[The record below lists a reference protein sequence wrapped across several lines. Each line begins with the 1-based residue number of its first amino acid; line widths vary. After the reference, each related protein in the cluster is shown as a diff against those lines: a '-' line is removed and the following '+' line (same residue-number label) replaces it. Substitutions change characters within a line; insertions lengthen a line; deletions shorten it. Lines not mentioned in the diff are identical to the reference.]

1 LSNKFNKFVF
11 FENKKSGEGVDQ
23 MKRCFFST
31 GLFSV
36 TIAILFVFV
45 AGTQAFAA
53 PPIKIGA
60 LFSVSGPA
68 AFLGEP
74 ERNTAQMVADEI
86 NKAGG
91 IKGRKLEL
99 VVIDTQGDPAKA
111 VQGANKLIKDDKVV
125 AIIGPST
132 TGDSM
137 AVIPVIEKAGIPLIS
152 CAAGSKITDP
162 VKKWIFK
169 TAQNDAL
176 AVAKIYEHLNK
187 QKINKIAILT
197 VSDGF
202 GSSGREQLVAH
213 AKGFGIEIIS
223 NETYGPK
230 DTDMTAQLTKIRTG
244 GAQAIICWGTNP
256 GPALVARNIKQLG
269 IKVPLFMSHGVSS
282 RKFIEL
288 AGDAAEGIM
297 LPSGRVI
304 VAGQIPNVDRQKR
317 ALLSYVT
324 SYKNIYKVDGDH
336 FGGHA
341 WDAMML
347 LKGAIEK
354 AGDKPSA
361 IRDQLEKTAKFA
373 GIGGT
378 FSYSA
383 QDHAGLTKDAFVLVE
398 IKNQNWKLVK

>member
-1 LSNKFNKFVF
+1 
-11 FENKKSGEGVDQ
+11 
-23 MKRCFFST
+23 MKRDFFSARV
-31 GLFSV
+31 FSLIV
-36 TIAILFVFV
+36 TILFVFIMSG
-45 AGTQAFAA
+45 AQAFAA

-74 ERNTAQMVADEI
+74 ERNTAQMLVDEI
-86 NKAGG
+86 NKSGG
-91 IKGRKLEL
+91 IKGQKLEL
-99 VVIDTQGDPAKA
+99 VVVDTQGDPAKA

-132 TGDSM
+132 TGDTM
-137 AVIPVIEKAGIPLIS
+137 AVIPVIEKAAIPMIA
-152 CAAGSKITDP
+152 CAAGIKITDP
-162 VKKWIFK
+162 VKKWVFK
-169 TAQNDAL
+169 TAQNDSL
-176 AVAKIYEHLNK
+176 AVQRIYEYLKK
-187 QKINKIAILT
+187 QKIGKVAILT

-213 AKGFGIEIIS
+213 AKEFGIEIIS

-230 DTDMTAQLTKIRTG
+230 DTDMTAQLTKIRTS

-256 GPALVARNIKQLG
+256 GPAVVARNIKQLG
-269 IKVPLFMSHGVSS
+269 IKLPVFMSHGVSS
-282 RKFIEL
+282 KKFIEL

-304 VAGQIPNVDRQKR
+304 VAEQMPASDPQKK
-317 ALLSYVT
+317 ALLSYVKD
-324 SYKNIYKVDGDH
+324 YKNHYKVEGDH

-347 LKGAIEK
+347 LKSAIERG
-354 AGDKPSA
+354 GDTPAA
-361 IRDQLEKTAKFA
+361 IRDQLEKTTKFS
-373 GIGGT
+373 GIGGI

-383 QDHAGLTKDAFVLVE
+383 NDHAGLTRDAFVLVE
-398 IKNQNWKLVK
+398 IHNQNWKLLK

>member
-1 LSNKFNKFVF
+1 
-11 FENKKSGEGVDQ
+11 
-23 MKRCFFST
+23 MKR
-31 GLFSV
+31 GLFTKVVFSFIF
-36 TIAILFVFV
+36 TILFGVM
-45 AGTQAFAA
+45 AGTLAFAA
-53 PPIKIGA
+53 PPVKIGG

-74 ERNTAQMVADEI
+74 ERNTAQMVVNEI
-86 NKAGG
+86 NKTGG

-111 VQGANKLIKDDKVV
+111 VQGVNKLIKDDKVV

-137 AVIPVIEKAGIPLIS
+137 AVIPVVEKAGIPLIS
-152 CAAGSKITDP
+152 CAAGSKITEP
-162 VKKWIFK
+162 VKKWVFK
-169 TAQNDAL
+169 TAQNDGL
-176 AVAKIYEHLNK
+176 AVAKIYEYLNK
-187 QKINKIAILT
+187 QKISKIAILT

-213 AKGFGIEIIS
+213 AKAFGINIIS

-230 DTDMTAQLTKIRTG
+230 DTDMTAQLTKIRAG

-256 GPALVARNIKQLG
+256 GPAVVARNVKQLG
-269 IKVPLFMSHGVSS
+269 IKLPLFMSHGVSS
-282 RKFIEL
+282 KKFIEL
-288 AGDAAEGIM
+288 AGPAAEGII

-304 VAGQIPNVDRQKR
+304 VANQIPKNDYQKK
-317 ALLSYVT
+317 ALLSYVNG
-324 SYKNIYKVDGDH
+324 YKKVYKVEGDH

-347 LKGAIEK
+347 LKDAIEK
-354 AGDKPSA
+354 AGDHPSA
-361 IRDQLEKTAKFA
+361 IRDQLEKTVKFA

>member
-1 LSNKFNKFVF
+1 
-11 FENKKSGEGVDQ
+11 
-23 MKRCFFST
+23 MKR
-31 GLFSV
+31 GLFSKV
-36 TIAILFVFV
+36 VFSFIFTMLFGLM
-45 AGTQAFAA
+45 AGTLVFAA
-53 PPIKIGA
+53 PPVKIGA

-74 ERNTAQMVADEI
+74 ERNTAQMVVDEI
-86 NKAGG
+86 NKTGG

-111 VQGANKLIKDDKVV
+111 VQGVNKLIKDNKVV

-137 AVIPVIEKAGIPLIS
+137 AVIPVVEKAGIPLIS
-152 CAAGSKITDP
+152 CAAGIKITEP
-162 VKKWIFK
+162 VKKWVFK
-169 TAQNDAL
+169 TAQNDGL
-176 AVAKIYEHLNK
+176 AVAKIYEYLNK
-187 QKINKIAILT
+187 QKISKIAILT

-202 GSSGREQLVAH
+202 GSSGREQLAAH
-213 AKGFGIEIIS
+213 ARAFGIDIIS

-230 DTDMTAQLTKIRTG
+230 DTDMTAQLTKIRAG

-256 GPALVARNIKQLG
+256 GPAVVARNVKQLG
-269 IKVPLFMSHGVSS
+269 IKLPLFMSHGVSS
-282 RKFIEL
+282 KKFIEL
-288 AGDAAEGIM
+288 AGPAAEGII

-304 VAGQIPNVDRQKR
+304 VANQMPKTDYQKK
-317 ALLSYVT
+317 ALLSYVNG
-324 SYKNIYKVDGDH
+324 YKKVYKVEGDH

-347 LKGAIEK
+347 LTNAIEK
-354 AGDKPSA
+354 AGDNPSA